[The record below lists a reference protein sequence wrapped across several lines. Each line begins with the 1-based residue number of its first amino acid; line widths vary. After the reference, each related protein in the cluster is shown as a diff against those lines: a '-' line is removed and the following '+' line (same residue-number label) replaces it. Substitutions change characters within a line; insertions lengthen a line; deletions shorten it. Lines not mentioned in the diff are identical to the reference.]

1 MNATVSVRLVL
12 QATLRQRFPNLPDP
26 LRTQAASVGELL
38 DEQRIPRA
46 EAAMLFVNGGLPRK
60 PRSGRGMKSARSR
73 CWEGAEAGGLRREA
87 RGL

>member
-46 EAAMLFVNGGLPRK
+46 EAAMLFVNGLQATAETPIR
-60 PRSGRGMKSARSR
+60 
-73 CWEGAEAGGLRREA
+73 EGDEIRAFPLLGG
-87 RGL
+87 G